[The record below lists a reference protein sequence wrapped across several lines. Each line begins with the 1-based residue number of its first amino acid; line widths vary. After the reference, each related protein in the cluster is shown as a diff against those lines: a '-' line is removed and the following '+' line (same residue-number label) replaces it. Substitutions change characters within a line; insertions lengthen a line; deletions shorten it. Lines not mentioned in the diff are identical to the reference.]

1 MSLFKEVIGNVW
13 KYHDGECSSTFSNDF
28 VPVPQLVEAG
38 LCFLDV
44 SKVYTSDSEARP
56 NGTCLAGSFEA
67 HENRLTLA
75 MPIGEAASD
84 IAGAI
89 LKLDL

>member
-1 MSLFKEVIGNVW
+1 MLLGRVK
-13 KYHDGECSSTFSNDF
+13 
-28 VPVPQLVEAG
+28 A
-38 LCFLDV
+38 
-44 SKVYTSDSEARP
+44 YTSDSEATS
-56 NGTCLAGSFEA
+56 NGTCLAVSFEA

-89 LKLDL
+89 MKLDL

>member
-1 MSLFKEVIGNVW
+1 MLLGRIN
-13 KYHDGECSSTFSNDF
+13 
-28 VPVPQLVEAG
+28 
-38 LCFLDV
+38 
-44 SKVYTSDSEARP
+44 VYTSDSEARP

-67 HENRLTLA
+67 HENILTLA